1 MNNLC
6 KIVED
11 LLPLYVEGL
20 VNEENMKLIDEHLL
34 ACDKCKKLFNEMKT
48 DFINESPVIPSLP
61 LEDKALTI
69 AKVLSK
75 YHNILKLSLCTV
87 MILFAVVACSLP
99 INFINTLGLLVLIPF
114 ICRLIYGKT
123 MPLVLVSSIGGIIGG
138 IMVAGSILDGW
149 TISLGQLLLMSIG
162 VFSASLFVK
171 ARALKGNKSKMI
183 TAATFS
189 LILLVLGLFINSGFC
204 GTPIAYIKSYNKL
217 SAYINKTYPEKDMK
231 IKGIFYDWYDGG
243 YSGKISKGSETFTIY
258 LRKNGYIENNYTINQ
273 ANTYYDSYADMLQ
286 IALNAKFKDQYFWV
300 VAGSKK
306 DDNISFGQLV
316 PPKDMDL
323 IIRFTTS
330 NDKTPQLKVI
340 SQNNFIQ
347 LSKDVVKELDNLKL
361 PYNNIN
367 FQALDEDKIEMYLDL
382 DKGFNADNIFK
393 SQK

>member
-99 INFINTLGLLVLIPF
+99 INFINTLGLLVLVPF

-204 GTPIAYIKSYNKL
+204 GTPIGYIKSYNKL